1 MAARGFPSRRFGAIL
16 PCQERRN
23 DERGERGT
31 MHDAKDDA
39 RNGAE
44 TLAAMLAGYGVSHVF
59 FVDAILRRTLIA
71 LEGHGI
77 RRVLAHSEKAAAYM
91 ADGYARASSRVGV
104 CLAQSVGAANL
115 AAGLQDAYLHRAP
128 VVALTGR
135 KPPFAQHRNAYQEI
149 EHRPMFRPVTVF
161 DADVDAADELPRL
174 LRQAFRAA
182 TGPTPRP
189 VHLDL
194 LGLQAEAIETATVT
208 EDASVE
214 PRHGSVPSHRAPP
227 AAADIA
233 AAAKALAGA
242 GRVAIVAGAGAML
255 SGAGAALHALAS
267 RLAAPVAT
275 SLGARGIIDT
285 RDALSIGTV
294 GSYGAPPAN
303 RIVHR
308 ADCVLFVGTHAGDQP
323 TLDWRVPA
331 PGTRIV
337 QIDADP
343 AEIGRAYPNTLA
355 VPADPRLAL
364 EALLAALPHAPRDT
378 GFATWAGGIVA
389 AWRESMLP
397 HMTSDAAPIRVER
410 LCAAL
415 TRALPEDAILVAD
428 TGYSGIWTATCV
440 EVTPRQSYLRA
451 AGSLGWSFP
460 AALGAALAAPSRKV
474 VCFSGDGAIYYHLP
488 ELETARRHNIPVV
501 LVINNNSAFGQGL
514 VNVRRMQG
522 NRPGNPDE
530 IIRFGP
536 TDFAAIARAF
546 GVRGF
551 RVERAADIDDALAQ
565 ALAVDGPAVV
575 DVVTDAEPRAPEP
588 WVPGMEG

>member
-1 MAARGFPSRRFGAIL
+1 MADA
-16 PCQERRN
+16 
-23 DERGERGT
+23 GT
-31 MHDAKDDA
+31 EG
-39 RNGAE
+39 RTGAE

-71 LEGHGI
+71 LEGHGV
-77 RRVLAHSEKAAAYM
+77 RRILAHSEKAAAYM
-91 ADGYARASSRVGV
+91 ADGYARASGRVGV
-104 CLAQSVGAANL
+104 VMAQSVGAANL
-115 AAGLQDAYLHRAP
+115 AAGLQDAFLHRSP

-135 KPPFAQHRNAYQEI
+135 KTPAAQNRNAYQEI

-161 DADVDAADELPRL
+161 DADVDDANALPRL

-189 VHLDL
+189 AHLDL
-194 LGLQAEAIETATVT
+194 LGLQAEAIETAIVMS
-208 EDASVE
+208 DASVE
-214 PRHGSVPSHRAPP
+214 PRHARVPAHRAPP

-233 AAAKALAGA
+233 AAAARLAAA
-242 GRVAIVAGAGAML
+242 GRVAIVAGAGAAL
-255 SGAGAALHALAS
+255 SGAGAALLALAR

-275 SLGARGIIDT
+275 SLGGRGLIDT
-285 RDALSIGTV
+285 RDALSVGTV
-294 GSYGAPPAN
+294 GTYGAPPAN
-303 RIVHR
+303 RIVHA
-308 ADCVLFVGTHAGDQP
+308 ADVVLFVGTHAGDQP

-331 PGTRIV
+331 EGTPIV

-364 EALLAALPHAPRDT
+364 EALLAALPTGPRDDA
-378 GFATWAGGIVA
+378 FA
-389 AWRESMLP
+389 AWAEGVVSAWRAAMQPL
-397 HMTSDAAPIRVER
+397 MASDAAPIRVER
-410 LCAAL
+410 LCAEL

-440 EVTPRQSYLRA
+440 ELTPRQAYLRA

-460 AALGAALAAPSRKV
+460 AAIGAALACPDRRV
-474 VCFSGDGAIYYHLP
+474 VCFSGDGAIYYHLT
-488 ELETARRHNIPVV
+488 ELETARRHNVPVV

-514 VNVRRMQG
+514 VNVRRLQG

-546 GVRGF
+546 GVRGL
-551 RVERAADIDDALAQ
+551 RVERAEDIAGALAE
-565 ALAVDGPAVV
+565 ALAGDGPAVV

-588 WVPGMEG
+588 WVPGSDA